1 MHRLEFSNVPGVANT
16 DILTL
21 NAQSVSL
28 PSYTFAPIII
38 PHLNTDIKFAGRPS
52 LGNMNVL
59 FLNAYNLDAIRIIE
73 AWHYKIYQPDT
84 EQAGFAAQY
93 KANAHL
99 VVYLPD
105 FSEFKH
111 YDVLGIWP
119 EDVGTKDY
127 DWAVSDHVTRQ
138 VSFSVDKEIGRAS
151 CRERVCQY
159 V

>member
-1 MHRLEFSNVPGVANT
+1 
-16 DILTL
+16 
-21 NAQSVSL
+21 
-28 PSYTFAPIII
+28 
-38 PHLNTDIKFAGRPS
+38 
-52 LGNMNVL
+52 MNVL

-84 EQAGFAAQY
+84 EEAGFAAQY
-93 KANAHL
+93 KANCHL
-99 VVYLPD
+99 VIYLPD

-138 VSFSVDKEIGRAS
+138 VSFSVDKIIPGTAGNGITGS
-151 CRERVCQY
+151 FALTTGGISGGVSGGLNFG
-159 V
+159 